1 MLKYLKNE
9 YIKICLKKIS
19 FIFLLQVCDRFN
31 HEQTDQLR
39 SEIDSTLRDLEQS
52 QKLSNRTTMNKFP
65 SRFSRSSPPLRN
77 NYRSSSADEQ
87 RNHRLLP
94 KISFENDSINER

>member
-1 MLKYLKNE
+1 
-9 YIKICLKKIS
+9 
-19 FIFLLQVCDRFN
+19 
-31 HEQTDQLR
+31 
-39 SEIDSTLRDLEQS
+39 
-52 QKLSNRTTMNKFP
+52 MNKFP